1 MARGAV
7 AKAVVEEKIRNAFGK
22 DFIGID
28 PSTKKLYVQADEDGE
43 KVQIAITMTCP
54 KTPFTVDGED
64 SFPTG
69 NFAEPDVFK
78 PAQITNEELDN
89 VRHLIKELGL

>member
-1 MARGAV
+1 
-7 AKAVVEEKIRNAFGK
+7 
-22 DFIGID
+22 
-28 PSTKKLYVQADEDGE
+28 
-43 KVQIAITMTCP
+43 MTCP
-54 KTPFTVDGED
+54 KTPFIVDGED